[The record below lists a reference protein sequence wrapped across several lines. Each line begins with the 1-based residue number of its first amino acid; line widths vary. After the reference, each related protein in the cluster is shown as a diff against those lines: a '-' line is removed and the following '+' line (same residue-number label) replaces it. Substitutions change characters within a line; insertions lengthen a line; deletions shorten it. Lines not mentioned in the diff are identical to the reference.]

1 MSKYGVFSGP
11 YFPEFRLNTERYGV
25 FSPNRGKYGPEKTP
39 YLDTFHAVLLDIFT
53 ENAYNRDTL
62 TNIVTEVNSY
72 VFATKMKL

>member
-1 MSKYGVFSGP
+1 MSKSGVFSGRYWP
-11 YFPEFRLNTERYGV
+11 AFELNT
-25 FSPNRGKYGPEKTP
+25 GKYGPEKTP
-39 YLDTFHAVLLDIFT
+39 YLDTFYAVLLDIFT